1 MLACVIT
8 AFYEVV
14 VEQEMIIKALAMD
27 NYRWLLFLWVF
38 EKNYIGPRLRED
50 AHRISY
56 EQLFDLI
63 LKQHNENPMEA
74 ESHIKEVLD
83 WKILTEDDNVLVGLL
98 VHGQD
103 AIAIDYMGY
112 YSDYLDKD
120 LFIACLKQGNNVFL
134 QKALLVAAFDK
145 LIFREEAVIE

>member
-1 MLACVIT
+1 MIT

-38 EKNYIGPRLRED
+38 EKNYIGPRQRED

-103 AIAIDYMGY
+103 AIALDYMGY